1 MILMNDKTDKIYKHI
16 AVRQDTYDL
25 FLKEA
30 KYRDTQDAILSRI
43 LKEREQQ
50 RKGDL
55 IIS

>member
-1 MILMNDKTDKIYKHI
+1 MDNQNKIYKHI

-30 KYRDTQDAILSRI
+30 TYRDTQDSILSRI
-43 LKEREQQ
+43 LKEREKLKQ
-50 RKGDL
+50 GEL